1 MSKNFSSA
9 NLSALEVL
17 NINLAKSV
25 KLAEIVSDLIQV
37 EALEV
42 DNSLLGLLYDTVEY
56 LKYNVSEYTRF
67 EECIRCESDYIAST
81 ANCPTFVYSL
91 VRDCP

>member
-1 MSKNFSSA
+1 MSKNCSSS

-25 KLAEIVSDLIQV
+25 KLAEMVSDLIQA
-37 EALEV
+37 EAVEV
-42 DNSLLGLLYDTVEY
+42 DDSLLGLLCDTVEY
-56 LKYNVSEYTRF
+56 LKYNSSEFNRF
-67 EECIRCESDYIAST
+67 EDCLRTENEYIAST